1 MFNKKTYRILKKKFF
16 LQKKHKYFSFKNMN
30 NLLLK
35 NKTHS
40 TLQFLLFFKL
50 KLSKN
55 NSRNVC
61 SVTGKY
67 KSIFNSLKIS
77 RHTIRRFGDI
87 SQLPNYSKFS
97 WKCLKL

>member
-1 MFNKKTYRILKKKFF
+1 MFNKKTYRILKKKKTIK
-16 LQKKHKYFSFKNMN
+16 QHKNQLILIN
-30 NLLLK
+30 LNLLVLK
-35 NKTHS
+35 NKKLINLKT
-40 TLQFLLFFKL
+40 LLFLKKKL
-50 KLSKN
+50 HN
-55 NSRNVC
+55 GNCRNLC

-97 WKCLKL
+97 W